1 MRSGLCLT
9 SLMYNLPL
17 FLTLAASDWILGLMV
32 SKSVGASQFK
42 QGLALA
48 ELNRDAMLV
57 RLVILSYYYITF
69 NQLRSKYH

>member
-1 MRSGLCLT
+1 
-9 SLMYNLPL
+9 
-17 FLTLAASDWILGLMV
+17 MV

-42 QGLALA
+42 QGLAPP
-48 ELNRDAMLV
+48 ERNRDARLV